1 MVVNNFLTIVTGTF
15 NVQGCDVSAD
25 NTSILVECTF
35 VINSTALSW
44 FVMIQNEQS
53 QYTIGRTLNKLCD
66 KGTVIITGLPAG
78 EYSVRVY
85 DQFEDSIPAYVHSE
99 LLTLQ
104 SPTGTHSS

>member
-1 MVVNNFLTIVTGTF
+1 
-15 NVQGCDVSAD
+15 
-25 NTSILVECTF
+25 
-35 VINSTALSW
+35 
-44 FVMIQNEQS
+44 MIQNEQS